1 MYNLDAIESID
12 FEQLATATDRMLL
25 RGRPSKRRSAPTG
38 GHRIASTAV
47 GGPPLR
53 TRLVPVAL
61 LASLF
66 SVTTMIVA
74 LF

>member
-1 MYNLDAIESID
+1 MYNLDAIESIN

-25 RGRPSKRRSAPTG
+25 RGRPAKRRNATG
-38 GHRIASTAV
+38 VHRFSSTPV
-47 GGPPLR
+47 SRPQRP

-66 SVTTMIVA
+66 SVTTVIVA